1 MLSRGSLQLRGRLRW
16 RWRRLRA
23 ILANGPGTVGRLPV
37 VFGNAIPK
45 SGSKLLFNI
54 LRGFQEIAPFVDS
67 GLSEIK
73 PYRDGRPTPQ
83 AWINAQLEALR
94 PGDIRLGYLAWSTE
108 TEARLCRPRW
118 AVYQMVRDPRDVIV
132 SQIFYA
138 TDMHQGHA
146 LRQYLGSLPDMET
159 RIETMVRGIPDGPF
173 QRANVRQQFDR
184 FIPWMKHADVCLV
197 RYEQLI
203 REPDETLMSM
213 LAHARARGLTLNETD
228 SALAARLRQRMSPA
242 ASETFR
248 KGGAGGWR
256 QHFTTR
262 NRGTFEAVA
271 GDLLTTL
278 GYER

>member
-1 MLSRGSLQLRGRLRW
+1 MLSRGSLQLRGTLRW
-16 RWRRLRA
+16 RWRRVRA
-23 ILANGPGTVGRLPV
+23 ILANGPGTVGKLPV

-83 AWINAQLEALR
+83 VWINAQLEALR

-146 LRQYLGSLPDMET
+146 LRPYLQGLPDMET
-159 RIETMVRGIPDGPF
+159 RIDTMIRGIPEGPL
-173 QRANVRQQFDR
+173 QRANVRQQYER
-184 FIPWMKHADVCLV
+184 FLPWMKRPDVCLV
-197 RYEQLI
+197 RYEQLVG
-203 REPDETLMSM
+203 EPDETLGSM
-213 LAHARARGLTLNETD
+213 LGYARARGLTLKETD

-256 QHFTTR
+256 RHFTKR
-262 NRGTFEAVA
+262 NLRTFEAVA
-271 GDLLTTL
+271 GDLLMTL